1 MKESTSLDL
10 SAVLT
15 SLFSAAVASGV
26 IADPVASMY
35 LQSSAPVIGRLI
47 NKAILRVFN
56 GSRSKK
62 ECERLGVAYYVAAE
76 TIKKNLEVGSIERT
90 DNFYDESYGRFNRA
104 DDLIEA
110 ALRYCM
116 DDAESIKSVCYGR
129 FIGNIPYSNLSHRSL
144 IALNKTINQLTYDEL
159 CLISAFNNRRAVKF
173 DNLEQTL
180 RTGSSQDMEARE
192 FYVRILHLK
201 SLGIL
206 AQTPYF
212 HSGSAIGAVYL
223 SEMGLSL
230 FNLMELNLLDPNDV
244 YYHASLINRFGLTA

>member
-1 MKESTSLDL
+1 MKESTSLDI

-15 SLFSAAVASGV
+15 SLISAAVASGV

-35 LQSSAPVIGRLI
+35 LQSSSPII
-47 NKAILRVFN
+47 NRMISKAILRVFN
-56 GSRSKK
+56 GNRSKK
-62 ECERLGVAYYVAAE
+62 ECDRLGVAYYVAAE
-76 TIKKNLEVGSIERT
+76 TIKKNVEAGNIERT
-90 DNFYDESYGRFNRA
+90 DAFFDEGYGQFNRA
-104 DDLIEA
+104 DDLVEA
-110 ALRYCM
+110 ALKYCV

-159 CLISAFNNRRAVKF
+159 CLISAFNNRLPTKF
-173 DNLEQTL
+173 DTLEQML
-180 RTGSSQDMEARE
+180 RSGMNPVLESRE

-212 HSGSAIGAVYL
+212 NSGSAIGAVYL
-223 SEMGLSL
+223 SEMGCSL
-230 FNLMELNLLDPNDV
+230 FALMELNLLESKDV
-244 YYHASLINRFGLTA
+244 NYHASLISRYGQIA